1 MKEHYQRHPER
12 FVAYKTSMNRKMRAK
27 RRVTR
32 HLTPEQMDAM
42 RRALLDAPPTI
53 ASEDGLLAYYRGF
66 VAGAKR
72 SGDES
77 ERFERYQ
84 DIAFR
89 VAAELDRKTRRWDPS
104 NRLSYEDM
112 VSVGYEAVLE
122 ILRKQRE
129 PARSMVAQTIRSRI
143 VDEARRRFGSA
154 SRAGGRR
161 MLITGAFEDEEG
173 PTGLLEGLAAQ
184 EGQDVDQA
192 MLWERIQGL
201 LEGAPVDGRLGAILR
216 ARLDG
221 KKLWEVGEE
230 LGLTES
236 RVSQLLSEA
245 RPWLE
250 EHVLPLAE
258 SA

>member
-1 MKEHYQRHPER
+1 
-12 FVAYKTSMNRKMRAK
+12 MNRKARAK
-27 RRVTR
+27 RRITR
-32 HLTPEQMDAM
+32 HLSADQMDAM
-42 RRALLDAPPTI
+42 RRALIDEPPAI

-72 SGDES
+72 SQEES
-77 ERFERYQ
+77 ERFGRYQ

-104 NRLSYEDM
+104 NRLTYEDM

-122 ILRKQRE
+122 ILRKAKDPE
-129 PARSMVAQTIRSRI
+129 RSMVAQTIRGRI
-143 VDEARRRFGSA
+143 IDEARRRFGSA
-154 SRAGGRR
+154 SRAGGPAR
-161 MLITGAFEDEEG
+161 LVTGALEGEDG

-184 EGQDVDQA
+184 GSLEVDQRV
-192 MLWERIQGL
+192 LWERVQGL
-201 LEGAPVDGRLGAILR
+201 LEGAPVDGRLGLVLR
-216 ARLDG
+216 GRLDG
-221 KKLWEVGEE
+221 KKLWEIGEE

-236 RVSQLLSEA
+236 RVSQILKEA